1 MDKLKEIIKEKRKLM
16 NKPSI
21 ILIDRIKL
29 RKIKESR

>member
-1 MDKLKEIIKEKRKLM
+1 MDKLKEIIERKRETM
-16 NKPSI
+16 NRPSI

>member
-1 MDKLKEIIKEKRKLM
+1 MDKLKEIIEMKREM
-16 NKPSI
+16 MDRPSI